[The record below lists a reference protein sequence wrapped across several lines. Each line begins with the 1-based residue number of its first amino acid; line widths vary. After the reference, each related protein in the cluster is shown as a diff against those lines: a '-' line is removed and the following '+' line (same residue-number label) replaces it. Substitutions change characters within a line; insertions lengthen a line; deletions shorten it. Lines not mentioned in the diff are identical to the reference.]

1 MTSPSERHLVL
12 EAPNAVSRRALLNA
26 IKNAKSHIKAHVHL
40 SPEIKAN
47 KTLVYYEARKNNT
60 WVEDHGDI
68 ITVAWRFNKAILIR
82 IDLS

>member
-1 MTSPSERHLVL
+1 ML

-26 IKNAKSHIKAHVHL
+26 IKNAKSHIKAHLHL

-68 ITVAWRFNKAILIR
+68 LTIAWRFNKAILIR